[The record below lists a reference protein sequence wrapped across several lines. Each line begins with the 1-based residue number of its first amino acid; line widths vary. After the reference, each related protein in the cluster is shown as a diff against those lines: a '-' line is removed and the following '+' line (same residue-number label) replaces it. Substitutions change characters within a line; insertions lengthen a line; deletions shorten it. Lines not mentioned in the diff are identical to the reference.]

1 MKSKTTKVRRYL
13 AAILTVLMI
22 FQQATTSVIY
32 ASSEA
37 AVPTVTEAPAAQT
50 EETPEKQVEE
60 TPEEKT
66 PTEEENEGEKSAAP
80 TEAPAENEAEPE
92 VTVTP
97 AAEPIATEA
106 PAVEA
111 TATPVP
117 EATEVPEAT
126 PTEVPKKTE
135 FVYDDSRVSIIANAG
150 KTANL
155 PQDAELKADYM
166 APGSNAYNA
175 AIAAF
180 NSQLGNQLG
189 ISTEN
194 IVDYVL
200 YDVYFQSA
208 SEGGRI
214 EPNDYVTVSMNFKT
228 AETTTTEGEVV
239 DSKVVHLDNDG
250 SAEIVNGSVDLA
262 EDGTVQSITF
272 TNNSFSPY
280 GAVRMYAATG
290 TVVSEQL
297 ENNVDNI
304 SWTVTDLQKNP
315 ITSDK
320 TYDINSGFMASMTYA
335 LNENNRKELV
345 AKAGNADTI
354 TLKWKIPSASLI
366 VNPKPQGSGPIKM
379 NNENC
384 GTYFIHED
392 GTVDFN
398 VNTSFLRSKEEV
410 SGTFE
415 YMFKLDS
422 NTSIIDDKIEITFPG
437 TTTPVIIKI
446 KKPHIDGEKKYT
458 YNNETKKI
466 TFTIELKNNSNRD
479 ATEVIVVDTPLLSDI
494 TKPDGTKISK
504 SNLRINYSSMKW
516 EDGTSVSAEKTT
528 DGFKIT
534 NISISKGETKKITY
548 EAEIINLDWIGNDG
562 RVEGLNNKIEW
573 FIKNTKDGENTS
585 WPYII
590 GFKSGKKSASSTT
603 DGTGIIHWTVD
614 LNTGTVKKNVSSY
627 QYVDIMTSDNQVF
640 DWASFKLYRIEN
652 DKETEIT
659 PFTVQHDGND
669 AKTFTA
675 TLPSDAGE
683 YQYRIK
689 YDTKPKTSLTP
700 SDPVQK
706 VTVNNGGKFNGTDVD
721 SANGESVGPKAKPF
735 IEKSFNKKSDVTYE
749 SEAVITINPSNYKG
763 GVLKDFTFSD
773 ILAKVADSTTE
784 ITDEMGAYSGF
795 VFDEQTLNITVSES
809 DTNTRWTENFSK
821 TSSAINKGA
830 KGNDRLSIKFDGTYK
845 NTIIIKYSVKLEDR
859 SKLSL
864 EKKDGKEFYRVW
876 NSAVAGGKL
885 VIRHVQF
892 DKPDQLLLKKGNSV
906 YDSENKCWYI
916 DWELWGNVKNDWD
929 KYGATNLGG
938 KDVVIND
945 NLPNGLTYVVG
956 SAKYLKFNGD
966 QGEQGRYDEQNNPWR
981 KFEPTSNNGTLTFT
995 IKSVTNEGIC
1005 IKFRTKVSEIGAY
1018 KNTAQWEDQTA
1029 ETTVTVGE
1037 KDDVLYKNGN
1047 VVTVDGEDSQ
1057 IEYTIKVNKNSRKY
1071 LQNSETLIL
1080 SDILPDNVELEGGV
1094 DIYEGDTSNKLEG
1107 AYYEYD
1113 SSNRKLT
1120 IYVPDS
1126 TYATVKYRVT
1136 PDLSGVSA
1144 DSQGYY
1150 NIQIDNTVELT
1161 GYEIFKS
1168 ESKNW
1173 YAVQKS
1179 AATITGK
1186 GIFQIKKVNSQ
1197 DLNHVLKGAKFKL
1210 GTVSFGNDGKPVE
1223 SEYSDSVE
1231 TDDKGIATF
1240 RSVKHNQIYYYYEE
1254 TAPQG
1259 YQLDNTKKYF
1269 CYHDS
1274 GDNKTEYDNLVIAFN
1289 KAYEG
1294 TKLETYQGEKM
1305 IIVSNKQQTDFGNLQ
1320 LKKTFAGEKNG
1331 KDLNADQKKAIHFT
1345 VTGPDNYSRTVTYNE
1360 FGQDGTYTLDN
1371 LPTGT
1376 YQVVESGAEDLY
1388 EGYKLSTTY
1397 SVTDGK
1403 TEVTSGVTAGVTV
1416 TNTYSRKTGTLE
1428 VTKTVSGL
1436 TLTEKQKKALTFT
1449 VNGPNGYSSSRTYD
1463 QFVNGSWKLENL
1475 PLGEY
1480 TVTETHADIKGYS
1493 RTTTYNVNGTEVT
1506 KAELS
1511 VAEGRPVSIMI
1522 TNTYTRETGSLQLKK
1537 TFAGEKDGKDLN
1549 ADQKKAIH
1557 FTVTGPDNYSRTVTY
1572 NEFGQDG
1579 TYTLDNLPTGTYQ
1592 VVESGAEDLYEGY
1605 KLSTTYS
1612 VTDGK
1617 TEVTSGVTAGV
1628 TVTNTYSRKTGTL
1641 EVTKT
1646 VSGLT
1651 LTEKQKKALT
1661 FTVNGPNGYSSSRTY
1676 DQFVNGSWKLENLPL
1691 GKYTV
1696 TETNADMEGYKLTTT
1711 YSVDGGKVTV
1721 TNEKTAS
1728 ITITND
1734 YTKILVK
1741 ISKVDATNQ
1750 KELEGAHIQVID
1762 KDGKIVD
1769 EWTSVKEPHVVNN
1782 LKPGE
1787 TYTLRETVAP
1797 DGYTVTSDT
1806 TFTLKEDGTVDQTK
1820 TTATVSDKG
1829 VVLVEDNMTSVSI
1842 SKVDITSQKE
1852 LAGAHIQIL
1861 DKDGKVV
1868 EEWDSTDKAYTIKGL
1883 KTGETYTL
1891 RETVAPNGYYLK
1903 ADTTFTLKA
1912 DGSIDT
1918 EKTTTTISKEG
1929 ILLVEDTAIPTPD
1942 VPSGPTAKI
1951 SKVDVTSQQ
1960 ELEGAKLQVIDKNGN
1975 VVDEWISGKTAH
1987 VTTELKAGET
1997 YTLRETVAP
2006 DGYLITSDTTFTLK
2020 EDGTVDQTK
2029 TTATVSDKGVV
2040 LVEDNMT
2047 SVSISKVDI
2056 TSQKELAGAHIQILD
2071 KDGKVVEEWDSTDK
2085 AYTIKGLKTG
2095 ETYTLRETV
2104 APNGYYLK
2112 ADTTFTLKADGSF
2125 DTDKTTT
2132 TISSNGVLLVED
2144 TQKTVKTQV
2153 SKVDAD
2159 TYEVLGG
2166 AHLQVID
2173 PDGKVVAEWDS
2184 DKEAYTLTDLKPG
2197 VVYTLH
2203 ETAAPKGYKVA
2214 EDTTFQLNED
2224 GTIDT
2229 ENTTTAISDDT
2240 LLVKDEKKESKDVS
2254 VSVTK
2259 NLVTVDGTVI
2269 GAVDAT
2275 YYVALYSDTDCTER
2289 VSDVLALNFKNASS
2303 STVTFT
2309 GLEKGQTYYVGECE
2323 ADGTCYLANIC
2334 ADGTMYMVDF
2344 SDGNAVTV
2352 DNADG
2357 STTVYFDNQFEKI
2370 PDGYYK
2376 EAELN
2381 ITKKLVGS
2389 DGKAKN
2395 SNEIFYAG
2403 IFADEGFTQLST
2415 DVSQN
2420 IVPLDLAGGS
2430 EATALVNVAL
2440 PESGSITLYVTEVD
2454 SNGKPVAGAASF
2466 KYDVTVDNAQV
2477 TLNDDNLSANVVITN
2492 TENSTKVTPTPGTP
2506 NTPNTPNTTGGFSG
2520 KSAVRTGDS
2529 TPIGGFIALFAAAA
2543 VIAGAAVFFKR
2554 RRKDEK

>member
-13 AAILTVLMI
+13 AAILTVLMV

-66 PTEEENEGEKSAAP
+66 PTEGENEGEESAAP

-97 AAEPIATEA
+97 AAEPTATEA

-150 KTANL
+150 ETANL

-228 AETTTTEGEVV
+228 AEMTTTEGEVV

-262 EDGTVQSITF
+262 ADGTVQSMTF

-335 LNENNRKELV
+335 LNETKRKELV

-366 VNPKPQGSGPIKM
+366 VNPKPQGSGSIKM

-504 SNLRINYSSMKW
+504 SNLKIDYSSMKW
-516 EDGTSVSAEKTT
+516 EDGTSVSAEQTT

-573 FIKNTKDGENTS
+573 FIKNTKDGDTTS
-585 WPYII
+585 WPYIL

-614 LNTGTVKKNVSSY
+614 LNTGTVKKDVSGY
-627 QYVDIMTSDNQVF
+627 KYVDTMTSENQVF
-640 DWASFKLYRIEN
+640 DWSSFKLYRVEG
-652 DKETEIT
+652 DKEIEIT
-659 PFTVQHDGND
+659 PFTVQHDGDD
-669 AKTFTA
+669 AKTFTV
-675 TLPSDAGE
+675 TLHSDAGE

-689 YDTKPKTSLTP
+689 YDTKPKISLTP

-706 VTVNNGGKFNGTDVD
+706 VTVNNTGKFNGTDIGGTT
-721 SANGESVGPKAKPF
+721 GESVGPKAKPC
-735 IEKSFNKKSDVTYE
+735 IEKSFNKKSDETYE
-749 SEAVITINPSNYKG
+749 SEAVITINPSSYEG
-763 GVLKDFTFSD
+763 GELKDFTFTD
-773 ILAKVADSTTE
+773 ILAWVADNTTE
-784 ITDEMGAYSGF
+784 ITDEMGAYNGF
-795 VFDEQTLNITVSES
+795 VFDEQTPVDIKVSDL
-809 DTNTRWTENFSK
+809 DTNTSWTKTFSK
-821 TSSAINKGA
+821 TLSAVNNGA
-830 KGNDRLSIKFDGTYK
+830 TGNDKLSIKFNGTYK
-845 NTIIIKYSVKLEDR
+845 NTITIRYSVKLEDR
-859 SKLSL
+859 SKLKL
-864 EKKDGKEFYRVW
+864 ESKDGKEFYRVW
-876 NSAVAGGKL
+876 NSAIAGGKL
-885 VIRHVQF
+885 VRRNVQF
-892 DKPDQLLLKKGNSV
+892 DKPTVDQLLHKKGESI
-906 YDSENKCWYI
+906 YDAENDCWYI
-916 DWELWGNVKNDWD
+916 DWEISANVKEGWD
-929 KYGATNLGG
+929 TEGRTDLQGT
-938 KDVVIND
+938 DVVITD
-945 NLPNGLTYVVG
+945 NLPNGLTYIKD
-956 SAKYLKFNGD
+956 SAQYLRFKNSD
-966 QGEQGRYDEQNNPWR
+966 ERYNSKWKEIDPSEEDG
-981 KFEPTSNNGTLTFT
+981 KLTFT
-995 IKSVTNEGIC
+995 INSVGKEGIY
-1005 IKFRTKVSEIGAY
+1005 IKFRTTVDEIGAY
-1018 KNTAQWEDQTA
+1018 KNTAQWGDQTV
-1029 ETTVTVGE
+1029 ETTVKVAE
-1037 KDDVLYKNGN
+1037 NDNVLYKEGN
-1047 VVTVDGEDSQ
+1047 VVKVDGEDSQ
-1057 IEYTIKVNKNSRKY
+1057 IEYTIKVNKNSHKY
-1071 LQNSETLIL
+1071 LKNSETLIL
-1080 SDILPDNVELEGGV
+1080 SDVLPDNVELEDGV

-1144 DSQGYY
+1144 NSEGYY
-1150 NIQIDNTVELT
+1150 SIQIDNAVALT
-1161 GYEIFKS
+1161 GYESIKS
-1168 ESKNW
+1168 ESNKW

-1240 RSVKHNQIYYYYEE
+1240 KAVKHNQIYYYYEE

-1305 IIVSNKQQTDFGNLQ
+1305 IIVSNKQQTDFGSLQ
-1320 LKKTFAGEKNG
+1320 LKKTFAGEKDG
-1331 KDLNADQKKAIHFT
+1331 TDLNADQKKAIHFT
-1345 VTGPDNYSRTVTYNE
+1345 VTGPDNYSKTVTYNE
-1360 FGQDGTYTLDN
+1360 FDQDGTYTLSDLPTGTYQVVESGAEDLYEGYKLSTTYNVTDKKTEVTSGETAGVTVTNTYSRKTGTLEVTKTVSGLTLTEKQKKALTFTVNGPDGYKTSKTYDQFVNGSWKLENLPLGKYTVTEAHADIKGYSRATTYNVNGTEATKAELSVAEGQPVSIAITNTYTRETGNLQLKKTFAGEKGGKDLNADQKKKIHFTVTGPDNYSKTVTYNEFDQDGTYILDN

-1376 YQVVESGAEDLY
+1376 YQVVEDGAEDLY

-1403 TEVTSGVTAGVTV
+1403 TEVTSGVTASVTV
-1416 TNTYSRKTGTLE
+1416 TNTYSSKTGTLE

-1463 QFVNGSWKLENL
+1463 QFVNE
-1475 PLGEY
+1475 
-1480 TVTETHADIKGYS
+1480 
-1493 RTTTYNVNGTEVT
+1493 
-1506 KAELS
+1506 
-1511 VAEGRPVSIMI
+1511 
-1522 TNTYTRETGSLQLKK
+1522 
-1537 TFAGEKDGKDLN
+1537 
-1549 ADQKKAIH
+1549 
-1557 FTVTGPDNYSRTVTY
+1557 
-1572 NEFGQDG
+1572 
-1579 TYTLDNLPTGTYQ
+1579 
-1592 VVESGAEDLYEGY
+1592 
-1605 KLSTTYS
+1605 
-1612 VTDGK
+1612 
-1617 TEVTSGVTAGV
+1617 
-1628 TVTNTYSRKTGTL
+1628 
-1641 EVTKT
+1641 
-1646 VSGLT
+1646 
-1651 LTEKQKKALT
+1651 
-1661 FTVNGPNGYSSSRTY
+1661 
-1676 DQFVNGSWKLENLPL
+1676 SWKLENLPL

-1711 YSVDGGKVTV
+1711 YSVDGGKVNV
-1721 TNEKTAS
+1721 TNKETAT

-1734 YTKILVK
+1734 YTKTKDILVK
-1741 ISKVDATNQ
+1741 ISKVDSGTY
-1750 KELEGAHIQVID
+1750 EVLGGAHLQVIGPDNKVVAEWDSD
-1762 KDGKIVD
+1762 KDAHTLTGLTPGVIYTLHETAAPKGYEVAKDTTFQLNEDGTFNTEGTTATIKDGTLLVKDKKVIEEKIDISGTKTWSDGGNQDGSRPSSITVNLLANGTKVASKEVTAKD
-1769 EWTSVKEPHVVNN
+1769 NWKYSFTDLPKYENGTAINYTVTEDAVAGYSTTINGYDITNSYTPGQTSVTVTKAWIDNDNKGNKRPSEIKVQLYADGRESGSPVTLNEAN
-1782 LKPGE
+1782 KW
-1787 TYTLRETVAP
+1787 TYTWTGLDEKNGGTTIAYTVKEVGTVDGYEASVSGDARTGYTITNTLKSGTLEIVKSITGDVSDSALTAEQKAAMTFTVTGP
-1797 DGYTVTSDT
+1797 DGYSETVHYSDFTDGKYTFQNLPLGEYTVTETNADMEGYKLT
-1806 TFTLKEDGTVDQTK
+1806 TTYSVDGGKVTVTNKETATITITNDYTK
-1820 TTATVSDKG
+1820 TKDVS
-1829 VVLVEDNMTSVSI
+1829 V
-1842 SKVDITSQKE
+1842 
-1852 LAGAHIQIL
+1852 
-1861 DKDGKVV
+1861 
-1868 EEWDSTDKAYTIKGL
+1868 
-1883 KTGETYTL
+1883 
-1891 RETVAPNGYYLK
+1891 
-1903 ADTTFTLKA
+1903 
-1912 DGSIDT
+1912 
-1918 EKTTTTISKEG
+1918 
-1929 ILLVEDTAIPTPD
+1929 
-1942 VPSGPTAKI
+1942 KI
-1951 SKVDVTSQQ
+1951 
-1960 ELEGAKLQVIDKNGN
+1960 
-1975 VVDEWISGKTAH
+1975 
-1987 VTTELKAGET
+1987 
-1997 YTLRETVAP
+1997 
-2006 DGYLITSDTTFTLK
+2006 
-2020 EDGTVDQTK
+2020 
-2029 TTATVSDKGVV
+2029 
-2040 LVEDNMT
+2040 
-2047 SVSISKVDI
+2047 
-2056 TSQKELAGAHIQILD
+2056 
-2071 KDGKVVEEWDSTDK
+2071 
-2085 AYTIKGLKTG
+2085 
-2095 ETYTLRETV
+2095 
-2104 APNGYYLK
+2104 
-2112 ADTTFTLKADGSF
+2112 
-2125 DTDKTTT
+2125 
-2132 TISSNGVLLVED
+2132 
-2144 TQKTVKTQV
+2144 

-2184 DKEAYTLTDLKPG
+2184 DKDAYTLTDLKSG

-2229 ENTTTAISDDT
+2229 ANTTTAISDDT

-2259 NLVTVDGTVI
+2259 KLVTVDGTVI

-2275 YYVALYSDTDCTER
+2275 YYVALYSDADCTQR

-2357 STTVYFDNQFEKI
+2357 STTVYFDNQFENI

-2415 DVSQN
+2415 DVSAN

-2430 EATALVNVAL
+2430 EATAQVNVAL

-2466 KYDVTVDNAQV
+2466 KYDVTVDNTQV

-2492 TENSTKVTPTPGTP
+2492 KENSTKVTPTPG
-2506 NTPNTPNTTGGFSG
+2506 TPNTPNTTGGFSG